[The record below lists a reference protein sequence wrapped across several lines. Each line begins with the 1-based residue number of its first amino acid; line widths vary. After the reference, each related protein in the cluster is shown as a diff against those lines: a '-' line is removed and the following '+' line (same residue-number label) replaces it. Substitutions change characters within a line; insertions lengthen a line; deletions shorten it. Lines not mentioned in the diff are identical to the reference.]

1 MPGTRGQGQ
10 VKTKSTGLPTT
21 PRGSPVAVPTSPD
34 PKMTNDQLYD
44 MLKSIQSSMSKMNDS
59 LISLNKE
66 VVEIHTELDK
76 VGEIKASLE
85 YTQSSLDNMNKEL
98 NNIKMK
104 CDNQEMKYHTVV
116 KQLAESKMENSIL
129 NEKLLQM
136 DTYLR
141 RENLIFAGVQEDKN
155 ESAKEVI
162 KQIQKIFIKQLKIKD
177 GNNID
182 YQSCHRMGPRSR
194 NDRVNRDII
203 IQFTR
208 FQDRE
213 LVWGQRKLLQGTNI
227 VLKEDFPQKIN
238 KRRAQ
243 LYPVMVAAR
252 KDGKKAMLI
261 SDKLIIDN
269 QKYTLNN
276 LESLPLKLQPQNLA
290 LQTTDKAIMFYGK
303 NCCFS
308 NFYDAKFTLDG
319 ITYSSSQQYFQYQKA
334 MRMGNDDI
342 ATKIME
348 TSDPVEQHR
357 LGKQVTINKDKWNNK
372 LAKQVMEVGVK
383 GKFEQNPGIRD

>member
-1 MPGTRGQGQ
+1 
-10 VKTKSTGLPTT
+10 
-21 PRGSPVAVPTSPD
+21 
-34 PKMTNDQLYD
+34 
-44 MLKSIQSSMSKMNDS
+44 
-59 LISLNKE
+59 
-66 VVEIHTELDK
+66 
-76 VGEIKASLE
+76 
-85 YTQSSLDNMNKEL
+85 
-98 NNIKMK
+98 
-104 CDNQEMKYHTVV
+104 
-116 KQLAESKMENSIL
+116 
-129 NEKLLQM
+129 
-136 DTYLR
+136 
-141 RENLIFAGVQEDKN
+141 
-155 ESAKEVI
+155 
-162 KQIQKIFIKQLKIKD
+162 
-177 GNNID
+177 
-182 YQSCHRMGPRSR
+182 MGPRSR

-203 IQFTR
+203 IRFTR

-227 VLKEDFPQKIN
+227 VLKEDFPQEIN

-243 LYPVMVAAR
+243 LYLVMVAAR

-290 LQTTDKAIMFYGK
+290 LRTTDNAIMFYGK

-334 MRMGNDDI
+334 TRMGNDDI

-383 GKFEQNPGIRD
+383 EKFEQNPGI